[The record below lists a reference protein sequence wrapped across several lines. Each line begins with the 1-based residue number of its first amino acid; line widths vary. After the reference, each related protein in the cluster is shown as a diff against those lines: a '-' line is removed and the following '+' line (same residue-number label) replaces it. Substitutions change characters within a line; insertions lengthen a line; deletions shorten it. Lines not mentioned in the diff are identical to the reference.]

1 MPTPIPRWLER
12 LIRIAVDFLCV
23 QMAGILALAF
33 AGAYVADSPIA
44 EGALAHFYFHTF
56 LLLSLVFPFV
66 YSLGGLYTKLRGYEL
81 RYKLRRAALSASVAT
96 LLLVFV
102 SFLASSAQ
110 LPRSAALFFSVL
122 VIGAAVGVRWLK
134 DWLFHSEAGHSSL
147 ASVDVVSTPPPD
159 ETVLVV
165 GGAGY
170 IGSIVVEKLLQR
182 GFSVRL
188 LDSLV
193 YGDQSIAPLL
203 SHPKLEFIS
212 GDCRNIQDV
221 VGAMSKATSVI
232 HLAAIVG
239 DPACAEDN
247 ENAYQINYAATR
259 MLVE

>member
-44 EGALAHFYFHTF
+44 EGALAHYFFHTF
-56 LLLSLVFPFV
+56 LPLSLVFPLV
-66 YSLGGLYTKLRGYEL
+66 YALGGLYTKLRGYEL

-96 LLLVFV
+96 LLFVFV

-110 LPRSAALFFSVL
+110 LPRSAALFFSL
-122 VIGAAVGVRWLK
+122 LAIGAAVGVRCLK
-134 DWLFHSEAGHSSL
+134 DWLFHSEASPSPSVPAVR
-147 ASVDVVSTPPPD
+147 ASAAPPD

-193 YGDQSIAPLL
+193 YGDQSIAP
-203 SHPKLEFIS
+203 
-212 GDCRNIQDV
+212 
-221 VGAMSKATSVI
+221 
-232 HLAAIVG
+232 
-239 DPACAEDN
+239 
-247 ENAYQINYAATR
+247 
-259 MLVE
+259 